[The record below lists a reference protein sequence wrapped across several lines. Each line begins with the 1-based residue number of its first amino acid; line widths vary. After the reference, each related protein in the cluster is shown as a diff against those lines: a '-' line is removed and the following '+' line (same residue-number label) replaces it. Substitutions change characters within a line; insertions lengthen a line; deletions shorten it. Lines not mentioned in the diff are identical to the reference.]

1 MKRGSL
7 LFVIGMGV
15 MLCGL
20 LATACITT
28 RNRVPEGAF
37 VLGECTV
44 DFKGDHAAINVGT
57 FENSFSSLVFKVV
70 KNDIEVFDVVVVF
83 ANGQREK
90 FDTRLSFD
98 AGTRSR
104 RLDFGGIRR
113 RISSIEFSFRTV
125 GSWIDGRAQVLVF
138 GIR

>member
-1 MKRGSL
+1 
-7 LFVIGMGV
+7 
-15 MLCGL
+15 
-20 LATACITT
+20 
-28 RNRVPEGAF
+28 
-37 VLGECTV
+37 
-44 DFKGDHAAINVGT
+44 
-57 FENSFSSLVFKVV
+57 VV

-104 RLDFGGIRR
+104 KLDFGGIRR